1 MRSKKSTHKKLAGLL
16 LRQLEVYEHI
26 RKMNVT
32 HLFRLLNFGVPPHEE
47 WVVSYEPAQV
57 YRTFR
62 GHLYRQQDVG
72 WNRVGSL
79 QEDTYLA
86 RHPEVGLAS
95 YHRGHSLLLHLFP
108 LQNLRRVLKISPE
121 YPWFKP

>member
-1 MRSKKSTHKKLAGLL
+1 MRSKKSIHKKLAGLL
-16 LRQLEVYEHI
+16 LRQLEAHEHI
-26 RKMNVT
+26 QKMNVA

-47 WVVSYEPAQV
+47 WEVSYEPTQV

-86 RHPEVGLAS
+86 RHPDLGLAS
-95 YHRGHSLLLHLFP
+95 YHRGHSLLHLFP
-108 LQNLRRVLKISPE
+108 LQNLRRVLKTSPE
-121 YPWFKP
+121 YAWFKP